1 MHGCK
6 WKLRARSLLSR
17 YAFINSPVG
26 LRKEIGESSVQVTNW
41 EVRSRVARLF
51 FYAFAKI
58 ARDHLSHE
66 SKVHLIIAY
75 ADAAGKFKSNLTVPN
90 LLNND
95 GIKKILLEYVASI
108 SKAPEIDEASKST
121 SGRVNEFI
129 ATKYNFTEPYIT
141 KITAD
146 QMKQYFVM
154 LQKET
159 ELALH
164 AA

>member
-1 MHGCK
+1 MGPRV
-6 WKLRARSLLSR
+6 L
-17 YAFINSPVG
+17 ING
-26 LRKEIGESSVQVTNW
+26 TW
-41 EVRSRVARLF
+41 
-51 FYAFAKI
+51 Y
-58 ARDHLSHE
+58 
-66 SKVHLIIAY
+66 
-75 ADAAGKFKSNLTVPN
+75 N